1 MNTTTARKTAT
12 AAAAIGF
19 ALSSFA
25 ALAAEA
31 PAGSTGRAVSAGETV
46 HCYGINTCKG
56 QADCA
61 TTEHDCKGQNE
72 CSGHGF
78 KALSAGECLS
88 KDGTIGDL
96 R

>member
-1 MNTTTARKTAT
+1 MNTTTTRRTTT
-12 AAAAIGF
+12 AAAAVGF

-31 PAGSTGRAVSAGETV
+31 PAGSTGRAVSAEDTV
-46 HCYGINTCKG
+46 HCYGIHSCKG

-61 TTEHDCKGQNE
+61 TTENACKGQNE

-78 KALSAGECLS
+78 KELSAGECLS